1 MDKSKLFV
9 SDGEEL
15 HNEVTSKGRGEE
27 LTKAMKQHFQKFHS
41 MDEIFDKDIEIQILE
56 EELEA
61 LKNPKKPNFQRLPTF
76 SPSSASK
83 CERELFYKL
92 KKEDKDEQVM
102 HPFQRRWVRNGSAI
116 HAAVQKDLLYAE
128 EHLQNPKFKVE
139 RMEDGS
145 PAWEHNIKDV
155 KPFNYKGV
163 DFQVFGMMDGILE
176 YTPDGSK
183 IGFEFKTKSTTIGA
197 IGDFKMKDIQQG
209 HKEQAVAYS
218 LLFDVDEFIFVYESL
233 AKDSWL
239 KQEDA
244 KHDMRYFYYKPTK
257 KEKQAFL
264 AKCAFVAKSKH
275 KDKLPEGR
283 FPEKCLFCPF
293 KTICEQDGGT
303 NAYDSE
309 AVEAEKIRKE
319 EEKKRKAEE
328 RKQKAAAKRRAKKQ

>member
-15 HNEVTSKGRGEE
+15 RNEVTKKDRADE
-27 LTKAMKQHFQKFHS
+27 LTKAMANHFERFHS
-41 MDEIFDKDIEIQILE
+41 LDEIFDKDIETQVLE
-56 EELEA
+56 EELDD

-83 CERELFYKL
+83 CERELYYKL
-92 KKEDKDEQVM
+92 RKEEKDEQPM
-102 HPFQRRWVRNGSAI
+102 LPYQRRWVRNGTAI

-128 EHLQNPKFKVE
+128 QHLKNPKFTVH
-139 RMEDGS
+139 RMENGT
-145 PAWEHNIKDV
+145 PAWESNIKDV
-155 KPFNYKGV
+155 KPFEYKGV

-183 IGFEFKTKSTTIGA
+183 VGFEFKTKSTTIGA
-197 IGDFKMKDIQQG
+197 IGDFKMKDIQQS

-218 LLFDVDEFIFVYESL
+218 LLFDVDEFVFVYESL

-244 KHDMRYFYYKPTK
+244 KNDMRFFYYKPTQ
-257 KEKQAFL
+257 KEKNDFL

-275 KDKLPEGR
+275 KEVIPDGR
-283 FPEKCLFCPF
+283 FPDKCLFCPF
-293 KTICEQDGGT
+293 KSVCESDGGT
-303 NAYDSE
+303 DAYDSD
-309 AVEAEKIRKE
+309 AVEAEKLRKE

-328 RKQKAAAKRRAKKQ
+328 RRKKAKK